1 MTQIAE
7 QIRTPVNA
15 ADGYIPA
22 VISAA
27 DFEDAR
33 LRMVNDQVR
42 PMEVNDPRVVA
53 AMRDLRREDAV
64 PASQKPFAYA
74 DRTLPLGHGR
84 YLLQPMITA
93 RLVQMMQ
100 VEPGQRV
107 LVIGAA
113 TGYLASVISRLGAE
127 VFALED
133 EDALISLG
141 RTYTAS
147 NAPDVVWR
155 KGPLVNGDSKD
166 APFDLIVF
174 AGAISDIPQFCSA
187 QLAPTG
193 RVAGVMRPENGTSS
207 AFLAEAEE
215 SGGWSTRFFFDAATP
230 FLPPFEKP
238 AAFAL

>member
-141 RTYTAS
+141 RIYTAS
-147 NAPDVVWR
+147 NAPVVVWR
-155 KGPLVNGDSKD
+155 KGPLVNGDSED
-166 APFDLIVF
+166 APFDL
-174 AGAISDIPQFCSA
+174 SLIPI
-187 QLAPTG
+187 
-193 RVAGVMRPENGTSS
+193 
-207 AFLAEAEE
+207 
-215 SGGWSTRFFFDAATP
+215 
-230 FLPPFEKP
+230 
-238 AAFAL
+238 